1 MKVLV
6 TGASGQLGGV
16 LLKKLRES
24 DFSVVACNSSV
35 LDITSLDSVMSFSD
49 ESPELIINAAAYTGV
64 DIAERESQQAYNVN
78 EAGVANLIQLARLLE
93 CPLINVSTD
102 YVFDGNLG
110 RPYVETDV
118 TTPLGVYGSSKRAG
132 ELLLEKSGVRFVNIR
147 TSWLFSKSDHNFMS
161 TMLRLA
167 AVRSELGI
175 VSDQVGCP
183 TFAGDLADAI
193 VTICDAYIC
202 GRQMEWGTFHYSGD
216 EEVSWYGFAHEI
228 FEKAVQMSVL
238 ESRPKLQKLSTD
250 QYPTVARRP
259 QYSVLNCRKIQ
270 DVYGVRLSNWKNAI
284 TEILSANPK
293 FNGNR

>member
-6 TGASGQLGGV
+6 VGASGQFGGI
-16 LLKKLRES
+16 LLSKLRES
-24 DFSVVACNSSV
+24 GFGVVACSSSV
-35 LDITSLDSVMSFSD
+35 LDITSLDSVMSFS
-49 ESPELIINAAAYTGV
+49 EKCPELIINAAAYTAV
-64 DIAERESQQAYNVN
+64 DAAESEPQQAYCVN
-78 EAGVANLIQLARLLE
+78 ETGVSNLIQLASLLE
-93 CPLINVSTD
+93 CPLINISTD
-102 YVFDGNLG
+102 YVFDGSLG
-110 RPYVETDV
+110 RPYVETDI
-118 TTPLGVYGSSKRAG
+118 TTPLGVYGASKRAG
-132 ELLLEKSGVRFVNIR
+132 ELLLEESKGRFLNIR
-147 TSWLFSKSDHNFMS
+147 TSWLFSETDHNFMS
-161 TMLRLA
+161 AMLRLA
-167 AVRSELGI
+167 AKKSEFG
-175 VSDQVGCP
+175 VVFDQVGCP

-193 VTICDAYIC
+193 VKICNAYIR

-259 QYSVLNCRKIQ
+259 QYSVLNCSKIQ

-284 TEILSANPK
+284 TEILSAKPK